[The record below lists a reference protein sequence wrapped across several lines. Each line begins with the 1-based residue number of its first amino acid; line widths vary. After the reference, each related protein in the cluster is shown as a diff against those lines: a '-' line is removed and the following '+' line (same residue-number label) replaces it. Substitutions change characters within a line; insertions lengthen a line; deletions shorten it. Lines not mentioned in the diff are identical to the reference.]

1 MDIYYASGAL
11 IAASAVAL
19 AVRWFMYKHLE
30 KSAVITFVIVAI
42 FGTLTIVFHDPQFI
56 KWKVTIIYALFALV
70 LLGGQ
75 FIFGKPLIQKMLG
88 KELTLPPQVWQRLN
102 LAWALFFIV
111 CAAVNVYVAFWL
123 SMDTWMNF
131 KVFGLTAVTLV
142 FTVASVVYIY
152 RHLPRKKKNNKI
164 NRISVCF
171 RRYPFSLNGCKCFS

>member
-1 MDIYYASGAL
+1 MKQLLDFIPLVIFFAIYKTVDIYYASGAL

-19 AVRWFMYKHLE
+19 AARWFMYKHLE
-30 KSAVITFVIVAI
+30 KSAVITFVIVAV

-102 LAWALFFIV
+102 LAWALFFMV

-152 RHLPRKKKNNKI
+152 RHLPREEEK
-164 NRISVCF
+164 
-171 RRYPFSLNGCKCFS
+171 

>member
-1 MDIYYASGAL
+1 M
-11 IAASAVAL
+11 
-19 AVRWFMYKHLE
+19 
-30 KSAVITFVIVAI
+30 
-42 FGTLTIVFHDPQFI
+42 
-56 KWKVTIIYALFALV
+56 

-152 RHLPRKKKNNKI
+152 RHLPREEEK
-164 NRISVCF
+164 
-171 RRYPFSLNGCKCFS
+171 